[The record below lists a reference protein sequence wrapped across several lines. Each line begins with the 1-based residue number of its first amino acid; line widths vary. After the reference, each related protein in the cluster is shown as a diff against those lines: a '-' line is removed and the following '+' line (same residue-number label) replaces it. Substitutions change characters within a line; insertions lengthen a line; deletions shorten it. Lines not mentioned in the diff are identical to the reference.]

1 MLKVVKGENNP
12 ILRKVCEPVVDFGEE
27 LKGLCLEMVETMH
40 DPKAPGIGIAA
51 PQVGLNMRVFII
63 TLGVEAKKERDV
75 VMVNPE
81 LLSQSKEVNLAEE
94 GCLSLP
100 GIYGNILRPVSIE
113 VQYQDLRGKLYK
125 KSLKGLDAR
134 VFLHELDHLNG
145 VLFVDKVVDGLVM

>member
-1 MLKVVKGENNP
+1 MLKIVKGENNP
-12 ILRKVCEPVVDFGEE
+12 VLRKVCRVVVDFDDKLE
-27 LKGLCLEMVETMH
+27 GLSREMIETMH

-51 PQVGLNMRVFII
+51 PQVGVDLRVFVV
-63 TLGVEAKKERDV
+63 TLGVESKKDRDV

-81 LLSQSKEVNLAEE
+81 VLTESKEVNLAEE

-100 GIYGNILRPVSIE
+100 GVYGNVLRPVSIE
-113 VQYQDLRGKLYK
+113 VQYQDLKGKLLRK
-125 KSLKGLDAR
+125 TLKGLDAR